1 MYYHYNTQRVYF
13 VLKLCFIRIL
23 LVFISNICVLLYV
36 ICQFCNSTHQKPTV
50 WCSSIKLQIPLKPNI
65 NTQQAPTQPVQK
77 TTIWIEGSVRFFSFS
92 VSSRKTRSEMYRD
105 AKLTKCNLLSIA
117 SLRVDFTW
125 LMTAFKK
132 QSKCM
137 KVYMMPKT
145 FKYVSQHAVT
155 LCVQRLLRLTP
166 WRVRYFRRFYVWA
179 MCFDFFIRFV
189 SLQQMQRELIVTGPG
204 RASAAASSEASA
216 ASSSAA
222 EGAEVTPR
230 QEKRETRGGWRHGL
244 CNKHIWVIISHQ
256 RLWVT

>member
-1 MYYHYNTQRVYF
+1 MYLVTFHYHYNTQRVYF

-50 WCSSIKLQIPLKPNI
+50 WCSRIKLQMPLKPNI

-155 LCVQRLLRLTP
+155 LCKTTP
-166 WRVRYFRRFYVWA
+166 SSHPLKSSL
-179 MCFDFFIRFV
+179 FFEGFTSELCVSTFSSALCRCNRCNV
-189 SLQQMQRELIVTGPG
+189 SL
-204 RASAAASSEASA
+204 
-216 ASSSAA
+216 
-222 EGAEVTPR
+222 
-230 QEKRETRGGWRHGL
+230 
-244 CNKHIWVIISHQ
+244 
-256 RLWVT
+256 

>member
-1 MYYHYNTQRVYF
+1 MYLVTFHYHYNTQRVYF

-50 WCSSIKLQIPLKPNI
+50 WCSRIKLQIPLKPNI
-65 NTQQAPTQPVQK
+65 TTQQAPTQPVQK
-77 TTIWIEGSVRFFSFS
+77 TTKWIEGSVRFFSFS

-155 LCVQRLLRLTP
+155 LCKTTPSSHPLKSSLFSKVLRLSY
-166 WRVRYFRRFYVWA
+166 VFRLFHPLCVVATDATWA
-179 MCFDFFIRFV
+179 YSHRSWSCICCCIFWSICCILLSCRG
-189 SLQQMQRELIVTGPG
+189 SGGNTTTG
-204 RASAAASSEASA
+204 
-216 ASSSAA
+216 
-222 EGAEVTPR
+222 
-230 QEKRETRGGWRHGL
+230 EKRNKRRVKTRL
-244 CNKHIWVIISHQ
+244 M
-256 RLWVT
+256 